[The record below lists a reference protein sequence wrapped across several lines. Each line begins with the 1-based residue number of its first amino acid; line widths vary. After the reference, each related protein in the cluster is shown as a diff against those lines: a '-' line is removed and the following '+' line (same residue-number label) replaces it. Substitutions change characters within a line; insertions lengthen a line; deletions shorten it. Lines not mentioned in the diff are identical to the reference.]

1 MNVTQRGELS
11 AEDQRRLL
19 EAKAEDGDASEV
31 RGRYRAVVVE
41 MLEKSSY
48 REVGRL
54 TGLST
59 NTLQRWRREARS

>member
-1 MNVTQRGELS
+1 MTQRGELS

-19 EAKAEDGDASEV
+19 EAKAEDDATSNV
-31 RGRYRAVVVE
+31 RGRYREVVVE

-59 NTLQRWRREARS
+59 NTLQRWRRESSR